1 MEIYKCN
8 ENKFIYHQV
17 QADENINDII
27 TLYNVTDSAVTRND
41 YKTDLYEGEVVKVLT
56 DSKQLHIV
64 KPMENLQIISQKYNI
79 SVNDLVKSNNLKSNR
94 LFVGQTL
101 IIK

>member
-1 MEIYKCN
+1 MT
-8 ENKFIYHQV
+8 
-17 QADENINDII
+17 A
-27 TLYNVTDSAVTRND
+27 SAVTRND

-56 DSKQLHIV
+56 DGKKLHIV
-64 KPMENLQIISQKYNI
+64 KPMESLQIISQKYNI
-79 SVNDLVKSNNLKSNR
+79 SVNDLVKFNNLKSNR